1 MERESCLSEV
11 DSFDLSIEISR
22 VVFERRNLVSLAFL
36 PMVNSFCR
44 QLAHPCQFTNIRL
57 DSNVR
62 CIELYIFSVREGRD
76 SAQKAKA
83 KA

>member
-11 DSFDLSIEISR
+11 DSFDLSIDFSR

-36 PMVNSFCR
+36 SMVNSFCR

-62 CIELYIFSVREGRD
+62 CIELYKFSMRQGRD
-76 SAQKAKA
+76 SAQKARLKS
-83 KA
+83 